1 MRRGLTRLVQAA
13 LLPAMVLGGCATAA
27 PVNVPVDRVEPDGG
41 YRIAKLLARDRSPA
55 NNPDALVLLA
65 FSGGGTRAAA
75 LSYGVLEELR
85 RTPIVVNGHQ
95 HSLLD
100 EVDLVA
106 GVSGGSF
113 TALAYALY
121 GERLFDEYQHRFLK
135 RDVQGELIRRVLSPT
150 SWFRLASDRYGRSEL
165 AADYYD
171 EILFGGATF
180 GDLIPLGAPVAV
192 VTGTD
197 LSTGARFEFSQ
208 DTFDLLCSDLGSVR
222 LARAAATSSAVP
234 VLLSPVTY
242 RNYGGKC
249 NAMLPVW
256 VQDVANREP
265 AARPAG
271 RALLRYRDFKALE
284 DSANRPYLHI
294 VDGGVSDNLGLRGML
309 EAFEQLEASPTF
321 QREMRFSQLRHI
333 VVIAVNSRSAP
344 ATDWDRKPSPP
355 SILSQLIQASSVP
368 IDHFSI
374 ESVELLRD
382 IAARWADRRE
392 LAIARRLDAG
402 QSRSEAEAAVP
413 RSTFDAIDVSFDA
426 IEDPSER
433 REFMEMPTTFYLPPE
448 SIDRLR
454 ELGGRLLRNS
464 RPYQILLERIA
475 ELANGDSPSPVTPTA
490 P

>member
-180 GDLIPLGAPVAV
+180 SDLTSLDAPVAV

-197 LSTGARFEFSQ
+197 LTTGARFEFSQ

-234 VLLSPVTY
+234 VVLSPVTY

-249 NAMLPVW
+249 GATLPTW
-256 VQDVANREP
+256 VQDVANKDHVE
-265 AARPAG
+265 RPAG

-294 VDGGVSDNLGLRGML
+294 VDGAISDNLGLRGML
-309 EAFEQLEASPTF
+309 EAIEQLEAS
-321 QREMRFSQLRHI
+321 R
-333 VVIAVNSRSAP
+333 RSN
-344 ATDWDRKPSPP
+344 
-355 SILSQLIQASSVP
+355 
-368 IDHFSI
+368 
-374 ESVELLRD
+374 
-382 IAARWADRRE
+382 ARC
-392 LAIARRLDAG
+392 
-402 QSRSEAEAAVP
+402 V
-413 RSTFDAIDVSFDA
+413 
-426 IEDPSER
+426 
-433 REFMEMPTTFYLPPE
+433 
-448 SIDRLR
+448 
-454 ELGGRLLRNS
+454 
-464 RPYQILLERIA
+464 
-475 ELANGDSPSPVTPTA
+475 SPSYGTLS
-490 P
+490 

>member
-1 MRRGLTRLVQAA
+1 VSKVSTSVKEGPTISYKDRVLSGCGAMRRGLTRLVQTAILSA
-13 LLPAMVLGGCATAA
+13 IVLCGCATVA
-27 PVNVPVDRVEPDGG
+27 PVNVPVGRVEPHAG

-55 NNPDALVLLA
+55 NNSDALVLLA

-75 LSYGVLEELR
+75 FSYGVLEELR
-85 RTPIVVNGHQ
+85 RTPIMVKGHQ
-95 HSLLD
+95 HSMLD
-100 EVDLVA
+100 EVDLIA

-121 GERLFDEYQHRFLK
+121 GERLFHEYQQRFLK
-135 RDVQGELIRRVLSPT
+135 RNVQGELIQRILNPAN
-150 SWFRLASDRYGRSEL
+150 WLRLASDTYGRSEL

-180 GDLIPLGAPVAV
+180 SDLIPLEAPVV

-197 LSTGARFEFSQ
+197 LSTGGRFEFSQ

-249 NAMLPVW
+249 NAMLPIW
-256 VQDVANREP
+256 VQDVANREH

-271 RALLRYRDFKALE
+271 RALLRYRDFKVLE
-284 DSANRPYLHI
+284 DSGNRPYLHI

-309 EAFEQLEASPTF
+309 EALEQLEASPAF
-321 QREMRFSQLRHI
+321 QREMRFAELRHI

-344 ATDWDRKPSPP
+344 ATDWDRKPAPP
-355 SILSQLIQASSVP
+355 SVVSQVIQASSVP
-368 IDHFSI
+368 IDNVSFK
-374 ESVELLRD
+374 SVELLRD

-392 LAIARRLDAG
+392 LAIAWRLDAG
-402 QSRSEAEAAVP
+402 QSRTEAEGAVP
-413 RSTFDAIDVSFDA
+413 RITFDAIDVGFDA

-433 REFMEMPTTFYLPPE
+433 REFRG
-448 SIDRLR
+448 DADD
-454 ELGGRLLRNS
+454 LLLARRIH
-464 RPYQILLERIA
+464 RPA
-475 ELANGDSPSPVTPTA
+475 A
-490 P
+490 